1 MILALVMLTF
11 IGQIMEES
19 ILQISSG
26 LEIMDNTRL
35 FLLIDLIALLSF
47 LSEEVIMIILGDK
60 TILTIT
66 ILMLNM
72 ISLELFII
80 SGRELSQRSREIIQ
94 GLEIV
99 VFGSQK
105 VIDSTII

>member
-1 MILALVMLTF
+1 
-11 IGQIMEES
+11 
-19 ILQISSG
+19 
-26 LEIMDNTRL
+26 
-35 FLLIDLIALLSF
+35 
-47 LSEEVIMIILGDK
+47 MIILGDK
-60 TILTIT
+60 TIITIT

-72 ISLELFII
+72 ISLELFIV

>member
-1 MILALVMLTF
+1 
-11 IGQIMEES
+11 
-19 ILQISSG
+19 
-26 LEIMDNTRL
+26 
-35 FLLIDLIALLSF
+35 
-47 LSEEVIMIILGDK
+47 MIILGDK
-60 TILTIT
+60 TIITIT

>member
-1 MILALVMLTF
+1 
-11 IGQIMEES
+11 
-19 ILQISSG
+19 
-26 LEIMDNTRL
+26 
-35 FLLIDLIALLSF
+35 
-47 LSEEVIMIILGDK
+47 MIILGDK
-60 TILTIT
+60 TIITIT
-66 ILMLNM
+66 ILMLSM

>member
-1 MILALVMLTF
+1 
-11 IGQIMEES
+11 
-19 ILQISSG
+19 
-26 LEIMDNTRL
+26 
-35 FLLIDLIALLSF
+35 
-47 LSEEVIMIILGDK
+47 MIILGDK

-80 SGRELSQRSREIIQ
+80 SGRELFQRSREIIQ

-105 VIDSTII
+105 VIDSTIIWEL

>member
-1 MILALVMLTF
+1 MVL
-11 IGQIMEES
+11 
-19 ILQISSG
+19 
-26 LEIMDNTRL
+26 N
-35 FLLIDLIALLSF
+35 F

-60 TILTIT
+60 TIITIT

>member
-1 MILALVMLTF
+1 
-11 IGQIMEES
+11 
-19 ILQISSG
+19 
-26 LEIMDNTRL
+26 
-35 FLLIDLIALLSF
+35 
-47 LSEEVIMIILGDK
+47 MIILGDK
-60 TILTIT
+60 TIITIT
-66 ILMLNM
+66 IVMLNM

-105 VIDSTII
+105 AIDSTII

>member
-1 MILALVMLTF
+1 
-11 IGQIMEES
+11 
-19 ILQISSG
+19 
-26 LEIMDNTRL
+26 
-35 FLLIDLIALLSF
+35 
-47 LSEEVIMIILGDK
+47 MIILGDK

-99 VFGSQK
+99 AFGSQK

>member
-1 MILALVMLTF
+1 
-11 IGQIMEES
+11 
-19 ILQISSG
+19 
-26 LEIMDNTRL
+26 
-35 FLLIDLIALLSF
+35 
-47 LSEEVIMIILGDK
+47 MIILGDK
-60 TILTIT
+60 TIITIT

-105 VIDSTII
+105 VIDSIII